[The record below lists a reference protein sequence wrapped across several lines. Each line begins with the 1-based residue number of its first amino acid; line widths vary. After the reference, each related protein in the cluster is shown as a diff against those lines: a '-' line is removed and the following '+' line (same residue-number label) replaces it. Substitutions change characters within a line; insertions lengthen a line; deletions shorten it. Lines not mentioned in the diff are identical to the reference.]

1 MDKLILLVSHPVDGL
16 LLLIGGAI
24 ASIFG
29 TFIKDGILKILSL
42 FSSKY
47 KKRRISIRR
56 NLHHLAHLLMQD
68 STYMS
73 LYLFKT
79 VRMSILWSTYL
90 ILCILM
96 SNMLHQKIDLY
107 EIKQSLGFDMPSV
120 RDFSNSGVLMIHFLM
135 ASTTVTA
142 LLTFLAGYRISQ
154 QLHIIQKA
162 LQIRGRQLRVDHKLF

>member
-42 FSSKY
+42 FSLKY

-90 ILCILM
+90 ILCILT
-96 SNMLHQKIDLY
+96 SSMLHQKWI
-107 EIKQSLGFDMPSV
+107 F
-120 RDFSNSGVLMIHFLM
+120 
-135 ASTTVTA
+135 
-142 LLTFLAGYRISQ
+142 
-154 QLHIIQKA
+154 
-162 LQIRGRQLRVDHKLF
+162 